1 MPEAGPMTA
10 DRRDDQI
17 LDRRV
22 RARRRPAVLVVALLA
37 LAILPVAGCIP
48 AGIRPT
54 PSSDVSATSTP
65 PPTPATPSPSPG
77 PPTPTP
83 GPTFAVYNVV
93 RGDTLTSIARRFHT
107 SPRSIAYWNRAI
119 YPTLDPESAKYQ
131 PDNLQAGWVLHVIP
145 GAEYSPPPGDGE
157 TGIDSTPTPP
167 DATDAPSPG
176 AGASA
181 GASASPSVPAGDI
194 PSASAGAG
202 PSATAGG

>member
-1 MPEAGPMTA
+1 MTA
-10 DRRDDQI
+10 DRRGCQI
-17 LDRRV
+17 LDRGAFV
-22 RARRRPAVLVVALLA
+22 RRRPAVLVVVLLA
-37 LAILPVAGCIP
+37 FAVASVAGCIP
-48 AGIRPT
+48 AGIRSA
-54 PSSDVSATSTP
+54 SSADATAVSS
-65 PPTPATPSPSPG
+65 PTPAPATPTPSPG

-93 RGDTLTSIARRFHT
+93 RGDSLTSIARRFHT
-107 SPRSIAYWNRAI
+107 SPRSIAYWNRTV

-167 DATDAPSPG
+167 DATDSPSPGAG

-181 GASASPSVPAGDI
+181 GAI
-194 PSASAGAG
+194 PSAPAGAG
-202 PSATAGG
+202 PSASAGG